1 MANRPAKIV
10 TRRVGLQNQQA
21 SSSSSR
27 CKTIVNK
34 TTPKK
39 STSPKKNLKQKIS
52 SILVEF
58 KEDSG
63 GEIDPFARKIMKVFD
78 EFATTQRTNGQ
89 PSTSGL
95 ASSGSPKTPVATT
108 QTSTKTSTKTTTT
121 VQTNSENFIF
131 LTPRLT
137 LSRVIE
143 DARCS
148 GKKVSPELR
157 RLMPS
162 NGYVFDET
170 GPAVRRSK
178 RTVKPVVRFGDIDF
192 DASKNNSVQRSSS
205 VLKKTIQKKAVHV
218 KKTPTQNSIT
228 IHKQTMSVTQSGP
241 NESRKFHFMKK
252 LTMRIDIRSTSQ

>member
-1 MANRPAKIV
+1 MANPAKIV

-27 CKTIVNK
+27 SKTIVNK
-34 TTPKK
+34 TTHKK
-39 STSPKKNLKQKIS
+39 TTSPKKNLKQNIL

-58 KEDSG
+58 KEDPN
-63 GEIDPFARKIMKVFD
+63 GEIDSFARKIMKVFD
-78 EFATTQRTNGQ
+78 EFSAQRNNGQDQ

-95 ASSGSPKTPVATT
+95 GSSGSPKTPVATT
-108 QTSTKTSTKTTTT
+108 QTSTMTSTKTTTT
-121 VQTNSENFIF
+121 VETNSENGIF
-131 LTPRLT
+131 LTPRLM

-162 NGYVFDET
+162 NGYVVDET
-170 GPAVRRSK
+170 GPAVRRLK

-192 DASKNNSVQRSSS
+192 NASKVNSVQRSSS

-241 NESRKFHFMKK
+241 NESCKFQFMKK
-252 LTMRIDIRSTSQ
+252 LTMRIDIRSTS